1 MKLLKFLPLL
11 AIIACNE
18 NNATVAVQKQA
29 VTTEQNKAE
38 SRPLTKAFKD
48 YWYAGTAEISSYDL
62 KQARYGE
69 MRNGTAVMVF
79 VTEPMDAQAQ
89 VKADQPKD
97 SNIPVLKLNATRNFN
112 TGIYPYSMMSSTFL
126 PLNTKVNAT
135 KITASIQE
143 WCGHTFMQFNNRN
156 GSYDVMLHSYFQSEG
171 DTIVTIDDILT
182 ENQIPAQLRLG
193 PQAMPQGS
201 FNIIPSAE
209 FLRLKH
215 VQTAATKAIA
225 SLTESDSQ
233 FVYSVEMPDLNRI
246 ITYTTSN
253 QFPYMVMEWTDSY
266 EDGGT
271 MMETTATLKKTIQS
285 AYWSK
290 NSNADEYLRKELGL

>member
-1 MKLLKFLPLL
+1 
-11 AIIACNE
+11 
-18 NNATVAVQKQA
+18 
-29 VTTEQNKAE
+29 
-38 SRPLTKAFKD
+38 
-48 YWYAGTAEISSYDL
+48 
-62 KQARYGE
+62 
-69 MRNGTAVMVF
+69 
-79 VTEPMDAQAQ
+79 
-89 VKADQPKD
+89 
-97 SNIPVLKLNATRNFN
+97 
-112 TGIYPYSMMSSTFL
+112 
-126 PLNTKVNAT
+126 
-135 KITASIQE
+135 
-143 WCGHTFMQFNNRN
+143 GHTFMKFNNRN

-215 VQTAATKAIA
+215 VHTAATKAIA

-253 QFPYMVMEWTDSY
+253 QFPYTVMEWTDSY